1 MPATLT
7 DFDIFMLI
15 TAILSGLLFIVWLDR
30 YLTRRRSA
38 AINARHLGR
47 ILADA
52 AVVVPPVANVLA
64 FRRQRELRDNY
75 GQVVA
80 VQIEEIRAGEFEHS
94 DILVPRRRTLL
105 LPAAA

>member
-1 MPATLT
+1 MPATLS
-7 DFDIFMLI
+7 DFDIFLLI
-15 TAILSGLLFIVWLDR
+15 TAILSALLLIVWLDR

-38 AINARHLGR
+38 ALNARHLGR
-47 ILADA
+47 ILANA
-52 AVVVPPVANVLA
+52 NVVIPPVANVLA
-64 FRRQRELRDNY
+64 FRRQRELRDDN

-94 DILVPRRRTLL
+94 DIFVPRRRTLL